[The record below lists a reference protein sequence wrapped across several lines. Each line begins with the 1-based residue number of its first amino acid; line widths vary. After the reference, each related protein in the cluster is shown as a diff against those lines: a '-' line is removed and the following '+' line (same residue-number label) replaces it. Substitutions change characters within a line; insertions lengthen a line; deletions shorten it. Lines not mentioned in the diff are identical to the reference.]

1 MNSNESPVRL
11 LLGERAHVQVVHDGI
26 DASGLAADGKATS
39 HDFKKPIESA
49 LQDAAAH
56 GHVGM
61 LQLLLDH
68 LLARTWTDGHRS
80 ILVRRGNLDFGTS
93 VCKRDRRITMLATR
107 LVHPAIPTSKYML
120 VM

>member
-1 MNSNESPVRL
+1 MNNNESPVRL
-11 LLGERAHVQVVHDGI
+11 LLGEGAPVQVVHDGI
-26 DASGLAADGKATS
+26 DASGFAADGKATS
-39 HDFKKPIESA
+39 HDFKKTIESA

-80 ILVRRGNLDFGTS
+80 ILRGNFDFGTS
-93 VCKRDRRITMLATR
+93 VCKRDRRMRMLATR